1 MRGRNDRVRL
11 LAAFLGGLEPPEVR
25 PAVNLMLGRGPGV
38 KTGVSWATL
47 LRAAQGAYG
56 EQEVDFSDASGYVD
70 AGEAVRRMA
79 AAAEAGAGMAG
90 AGGAGSGRTVLDVQ
104 EAFQAVARAG
114 GRKEKE
120 RLLAELL
127 VSASPAEAAWIG
139 RNAVGEM
146 RTGAQEGLL
155 LEAIATASGRPATEI
170 RRALIGAGDVATL
183 AAAALNDGGAGLADL
198 GLRVGAPVPPM
209 LAGSA
214 PTLREAYL
222 ALGGRLALE
231 WKLDGARVQI
241 HKDGDQVQLWSRR
254 LTEVT
259 ARLPDVAR
267 QAREGVRA
275 RRAILE
281 GEVIVLGPEGQ
292 PVPFQ
297 DVMRRWLRQLDT
309 GSAAAARPASVFLF
323 DCLLEEGGVTLDA
336 PYRERWAAL
345 ERARGALPALP
356 RLVVEGPPEGPPA
369 DLLARMQ
376 RFYDGAVAAGHE
388 GLMAKALDAPYAPG
402 RRGANWLKVK
412 AQATLDLAIIGA
424 DWGTGRRHK
433 WLSNYHLAC
442 RDDATGAFLSVGETF
457 KGLTDAEFAALT
469 ERLLALQTGRR
480 GGYVSVQPRVVVE
493 VTFNGVQRSTRL
505 PSGVALRFARITAI
519 RDDKPV
525 EQVETLAQVRALLPA
540 PGTL

>member
-1 MRGRNDRVRL
+1 MRL
-11 LAAFLGGLEPPEVR
+11 LAAFLGALEPAEVR

-47 LRAAQGAYG
+47 LRRRAGGLRRAGGRLLRRRAGTSTPARPCAGWPPAAGGGPAP
-56 EQEVDFSDASGYVD
+56 
-70 AGEAVRRMA
+70 
-79 AAAEAGAGMAG
+79 AGAGS
-90 AGGAGSGRTVLDVQ
+90 AGSGRTVLDVQ
-104 EAFQAVARAG
+104 EAFQTVARAR

-127 VSASPAEAAWIG
+127 VSASPDEAAWIG

-155 LEAIATASGRPATEI
+155 LEAIATAAGRPAPEI
-170 RRALIGAGDVATL
+170 RRAMIGAGDVAAL

-209 LAGSA
+209 LAESA

-259 ARLPDVAR
+259 ARLPDVAGL
-267 QAREGVRA
+267 AREGVRA

-281 GEVIVLGPEGQ
+281 GEVIVLGPEGR

-323 DCLLEEGGVTLDA
+323 DCLLEDGEVTLDA
-336 PYRERWAAL
+336 PYRERWEAL
-345 ERARGALPALP
+345 ERARGALPAIP

-388 GLMAKALDAPYAPG
+388 GLMAKALDAPYAPAGGAPTGSRSRPRPRSTWPSSG
-402 RRGANWLKVK
+402 R
-412 AQATLDLAIIGA
+412 
-424 DWGTGRRHK
+424 
-433 WLSNYHLAC
+433 
-442 RDDATGAFLSVGETF
+442 TGAPAGATSGSPTTTSPAATAPPGHFLSVGETF

-469 ERLLALQTGRR
+469 ERLLALQTGQR